1 MKLSKKYKGNI
12 ENFLMYRGYFMPA
25 ISKIVGNGNA
35 LKQLLVPVVD
45 SASVSFNLKIQ
56 ID

>member
-1 MKLSKKYKGNI
+1 VKLSKKYKGNI

-45 SASVSFNLKIQ
+45 SASVSSNLKIQ